1 MLILLIVIGIII
13 GMYFFYSAYC
23 AVHQC
28 EDEDVIETS
37 AAVVLGSVSLGF
49 ALLGLIAFIFG

>member
-1 MLILLIVIGIII
+1 MLVISKPQHFKKVTW
-13 GMYFFYSAYC
+13 MRNPFKPLFSS
-23 AVHQC
+23 